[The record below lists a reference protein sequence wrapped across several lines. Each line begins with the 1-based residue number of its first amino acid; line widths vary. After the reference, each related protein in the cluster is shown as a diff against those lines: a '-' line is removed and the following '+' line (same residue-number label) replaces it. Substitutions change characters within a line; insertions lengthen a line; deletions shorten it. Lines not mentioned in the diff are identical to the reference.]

1 MSKHP
6 APFDHPGFDE
16 WSMSVGGYC
25 VGRVFA
31 DANSNPVC
39 VTISQWG
46 AVALSNG
53 ISMADPD
60 NFGIETDVALDIV
73 RVLHLVE
80 NFLVNLGCKPQ
91 SATHEEQSAEGVAR

>member
-1 MSKHP
+1 MKKHP
-6 APFDHPGFDE
+6 APFDHPAFDE

-39 VTISQWG
+39 VTISQRG
-46 AVALSNG
+46 GVALSNG
-53 ISMADPD
+53 TSLEVKI
-60 NFGIETDVALDIV
+60 FGIETDAALDIV

-80 NFLVNLGCKPQ
+80 NFLVNLGCSPH
-91 SATHEEQSAEGVAR
+91 STTNEEQSADGVSR